1 MITTRP
7 YRDAMSTQHATA
19 ELRAKAGTQFDPQVV
34 EALLERLGAV
44 SGAASSASAASA
56 ASAS

>member
-1 MITTRP
+1 MFTE
-7 YRDAMSTQHATA
+7 DATA

-44 SGAASSASAASA
+44 SGAASV